1 MPASLTTS
9 DNRIIEEPTPADL
22 EQALDALFNSGDAE
36 ADLWLEDDD
45 GWTLSVVTSG
55 DIFFENINEG
65 DNYQTLGPLERD
77 DLLRLLTLLAQ
88 GKLRDL
94 HAELWEAG
102 E

>member
-1 MPASLTTS
+1 MPTSLTTP
-9 DNRIIEEPTPADL
+9 DNRIIEEPSAADL
-22 EQALDALFNSGDAE
+22 EQALDALFNSDDPE

-55 DIFFENINEG
+55 DIFFENINE
-65 DNYQTLGPLERD
+65 DDSYQTLGPLERG

-88 GKLRDL
+88 GNLRDL
-94 HAELWEAG
+94 QAEPWEAG